1 MTALPTAT
9 RSWPAPL
16 VAAPLVGLPCW
27 PAVAPAPT
35 RGAAA
40 GMTVTSAPTNGPA
53 IGVVSL

>member
-9 RSWPAPL
+9 RNWPAPL

-27 PAVAPAPT
+27 PPVAPAQT

-40 GMTVTSAPTNGPA
+40 GMTVNAAPTSGPA